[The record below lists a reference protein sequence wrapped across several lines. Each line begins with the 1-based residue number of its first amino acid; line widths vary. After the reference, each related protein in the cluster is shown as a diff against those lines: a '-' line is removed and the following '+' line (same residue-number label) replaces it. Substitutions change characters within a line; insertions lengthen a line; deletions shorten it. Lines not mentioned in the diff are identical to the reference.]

1 VINTIKNESEDKTM
15 GLAKYLEDNREI
27 WIENNRYKLEET
39 EIENPNVK
47 PNNQTKNEV
56 TNTMIREDSDN
67 AR

>member
-1 VINTIKNESEDKTM
+1 M